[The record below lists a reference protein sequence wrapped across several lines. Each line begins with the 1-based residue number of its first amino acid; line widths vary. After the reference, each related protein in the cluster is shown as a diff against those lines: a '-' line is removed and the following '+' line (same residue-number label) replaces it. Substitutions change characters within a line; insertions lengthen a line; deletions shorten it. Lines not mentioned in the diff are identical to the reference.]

1 MFDITIDGEH
11 ARLMLSGDVDLQTT
25 ADLKQEIAKLN
36 GISHFEVHAGHVSY
50 IDSSGVAVLLYARQH
65 CLQRQVSFAI
75 PVVSQPLFRVLE
87 LAHLQGILPIGQV
100 VDGPDM
106 AVDDAA
112 FLNMSG
118 SVDSDLEDFLPP
130 EPALDKPAIEKPAI
144 EKPAIEKPAL
154 DEPAL
159 AALASDPLLDRLAGN
174 VQAEIQAEQ
183 GIDEIDQ
190 LASGVGPGDRFDD
203 AMKPGDFG

>member
-75 PVVSQPLFRVLE
+75 LVVSQPLFRVLE

-130 EPALDKPAIEKPAI
+130 EPALDKPAIEKPA
-144 EKPAIEKPAL
+144 L

-190 LASGVGPGDRFDD
+190 LASGVGAGDRFDD